1 MSETQKGEATA
12 AGLKELKERLGAVFD
27 EIFALGRQAGR
38 DEGYKAGLAEGARV
52 ERERLATVLTQAP
65 PDPGAPAGAP
75 SPASAGGGNQAAQH
89 VLAAEA
95 AKAGGAIS
103 KITKVL
109 ATETAKAA
117 GRLFEG
123 RDEKGHQP
131 LPAARD
137 SEELASEALG
147 LSLEARCKAEWERE
161 PRLQAEYGTLEA
173 YTEFVRQRGQGT
185 APIL

>member
-1 MSETQKGEATA
+1 MSETQKGGAAA

-65 PDPGAPAGAP
+65 PDAGAPAGRPAP
-75 SPASAGGGNQAAQH
+75 GAGGGTEATQK

-109 ATETAKAA
+109 AHETARAA
-117 GRLFEG
+117 GRFFEG
-123 RDEKGHQP
+123 KDEKGHQP
-131 LPAARD
+131 LPVARD

-173 YTEFVRQRGQGT
+173 YTTFIRQRGSGS

>member
-1 MSETQKGEATA
+1 MGDTQKAESTPAS
-12 AGLKELKERLGAVFD
+12 LKERLGEVFG
-27 EIFALGRQAGR
+27 EIFALGRKAGR

-65 PDPGAPAGAP
+65 PDQGVPVGEPARDGT
-75 SPASAGGGNQAAQH
+75 AGGADAAQK

-95 AKAGGAIS
+95 AKATGAIS

-123 RDEKGHQP
+123 KDDKGRQP
-131 LPAARD
+131 LPASADHGGERAAGPTP
-137 SEELASEALG
+137 SVEE
-147 LSLEARCKAEWERE
+147 RCKAEWERE
-161 PRLQAEYGTLEA
+161 PRLQTEFGTLEA
-173 YTEFVRQRGQGT
+173 YVAFTRQREAGALGS
-185 APIL
+185 

>member
-1 MSETQKGEATA
+1 MSETQKGGNA
-12 AGLKELKERLGAVFD
+12 AAALKERLGAVFD

-65 PDPGAPAGAP
+65 PDAGEPAGTPAPAGA
-75 SPASAGGGNQAAQH
+75 GGGTEATQK

-109 ATETAKAA
+109 AHETARAA

-123 RDEKGHQP
+123 KDEKGRQP
-131 LPAARD
+131 LPATRD

-147 LSLEARCKAEWERE
+147 VSLEQRCKAEWERE
-161 PRLQAEYGTLEA
+161 PRLQSEYGTLEA
-173 YTEFVRQRGQGT
+173 YTEFVRQRGSGS